1 MVEIYMT
8 LALLPSNRELIGSH
22 TSIVV
27 HCCIDMLGAAIAP
40 SRIAKA
46 KVILLYKMMKFL
58 ASFS

>member
-1 MVEIYMT
+1 MT

-46 KVILLYKMMKFL
+46 KVILLYKMMKSL